1 MTKFHY
7 INVWM
12 SLKIKMNFA
21 KVNDHLYHITLKQ
34 NEMCIICNT
43 KLIPGHFSTSS
54 YLLVK
59 ALLDNSYII

>member
-7 INVWM
+7 INVQM
-12 SLKIKMNFA
+12 TLTIKMNFA
-21 KVNDHLYHITLKQ
+21 KVNDHLISYKIKA
-34 NEMCIICNT
+34 NKMCIICNT
-43 KLIPGHFSTSS
+43 KQIPGHFSTSS